1 MYKLLLADDE
11 SDIRDGLME
20 VIHLRNTALQHTKQ
34 MMLPKQ
40 MIKMQKQQKK
50 QMTQKQ
56 MLRQRQQRKLNK
68 NE

>member
-1 MYKLLLADDE
+1 MMQQLQKHSL
-11 SDIRDGLME
+11 STSNLMTLRKC
-20 VIHLRNTALQHTKQ
+20 LRNMALQHTKQ
-34 MMLPKQ
+34 MIFPKQ